1 MRKTFFLLFCLL
13 TTAVF
18 ILSAC
23 NLPAT
28 SAPAEVSSPTEQPLT
43 TATAT
48 IELTPTQPEV
58 ADTQTPAVTATET
71 PLPEPSLTA
80 TPEIPGAEVVR
91 ESNCRVGPAGN
102 YDLVAKYAVG
112 QKLEIVAKDLGAG
125 YWFVRNPEK
134 PEEQCYLLAQNIKIN
149 GDISELPKFT
159 PQPSPTAAPYFNVS
173 FKKFD
178 TCKGERFATFV
189 VENIGSIPFRSAYV
203 KVIDQKVNKSV
214 EQALNAFDLMAGCV
228 LAKNIAPLEHGATG
242 YVSSPPFKWAVNENK
257 LRAAIM
263 LCTEKNLKGICVT
276 QNIDVKK

>member
-1 MRKTFFLLFCLL
+1 MRKTFFLLFCVL
-13 TTAVF
+13 TIAVF

-23 NLPAT
+23 NLPAN
-28 SAPAEVSSPTEQPLT
+28 SAPAEVSSPTEQSLT
-43 TATAT
+43 TARAT
-48 IELTPTQPEV
+48 IELTPTQAE
-58 ADTQTPAVTATET
+58 ATATQTPAMTATET
-71 PLPEPSLTA
+71 PLPEPSVTA
-80 TPEIPGAEVVR
+80 TPEIPSAEIVR

-102 YDLVAKYAVG
+102 YDLVAKYQVG
-112 QKLEIVAKDLGAG
+112 QKLEIVAKDLGGA

-149 GDISELPKFT
+149 GDISALPKFT
-159 PQPSPTAAPYFNVS
+159 PQPSPTAAPYFTVS

-203 KVIDQKVNKSV
+203 KVMDQKVNKSV

-228 LAKNIAPLEHGATG
+228 LAKNIAPLDHGATG

>member
-1 MRKTFFLLFCLL
+1 MRKTLFSFFYILAIGAL
-13 TTAVF
+13 

-23 NLPAT
+23 NLPDNMAT
-28 SAPAEVSSPTEQPLT
+28 AAVSSPTEQPPT
-43 TATAT
+43 TATAR
-48 IELTPTQPEV
+48 IELTPTQTEV
-58 ADTQTPAVTATET
+58 TDTQTPAMTATET
-71 PLPEPSLTA
+71 RLPEPSATA
-80 TPEIPGAEVVR
+80 TPETPGAEVAR
-91 ESNCRVGPAGN
+91 EANCRLGPAGN
-102 YDLVAKYAVG
+102 YELVATYQVG
-112 QKLEIVAKDLGAG
+112 QKLEVVAKDLGAG
-125 YWFVRNPEK
+125 YWFVKNPEK
-134 PEEQCYLLAQNIKIN
+134 PEEQCYVLAQNIKIS
-149 GDISELPKFT
+149 GDTGALPKFT
-159 PQPSPTAAPYFNVS
+159 PPPSPTAAPYFKVS

-203 KVIDQKVNKSV
+203 KVMDQKVNKSV

-276 QNIDVKK
+276 QNIDLKK